1 MPKGHYERKPRA
13 PEPEIKPA
21 EADAELAA
29 EPFEFTRTPE
39 QARVIAEEQVR
50 YPEAG
55 NVYADH
61 TAPAGAGL
69 GLLASEA
76 DAEPITLAI
85 PPHDMVN
92 FKVGMWA
99 GSFCRGEHQV
109 TWRPADDGA
118 SLEVTLVTVHGTSTL
133 KATVGNWTEADV
145 DAALAQMRS
154 DLRV

>member
-29 EPFEFTRTPE
+29 EPFAVIPAHDTEAAAAM
-39 QARVIAEEQVR
+39 QAESQGREPLVEWALPDDTDFVQIVK
-50 YPEAG
+50 YP
-55 NVYADH
+55 V
-61 TAPAGAGL
+61 
-69 GLLASEA
+69 
-76 DAEPITLAI
+76 AEPVALAV

-109 TWRPADDGA
+109 SWLPVDDGA
-118 SLEVTLVTVHGTSTL
+118 SLEVTLVTAHGTSTL
-133 KATVGNWTEADV
+133 KAPAGNWTEAEV

>member
-29 EPFEFTRTPE
+29 EPVAFTDY
-39 QARVIAEEQVR
+39 QRVERAAVAQ
-50 YPEAG
+50 
-55 NVYADH
+55 
-61 TAPAGAGL
+61 AGA
-69 GLLASEA
+69 EW
-76 DAEPITLAI
+76 AEQMVEKHEGPVTLAI

-109 TWRPADDGA
+109 TWLPVDDGA
-118 SLEVTLVTVHGTSTL
+118 SLEVTLVTAHGTSTL
-133 KATVGNWTEADV
+133 KAPAGNWTEADV

>member
-29 EPFEFTRTPE
+29 EPFTFAE
-39 QARVIAEEQVR
+39 ARSVDVMFNGAIGDGSTGEPDEAPAVIAEPV
-50 YPEAG
+50 
-55 NVYADH
+55 
-61 TAPAGAGL
+61 
-69 GLLASEA
+69 
-76 DAEPITLAI
+76 TLAI

-109 TWRPADDGA
+109 SWLPVDDGA
-118 SLEVTLVTVHGTSTL
+118 SLEVTLVTAHGTSTL
-133 KATVGNWTEADV
+133 KAPAGNWTEADV
-145 DAALAQMRS
+145 DAALAQMRR

>member
-1 MPKGHYERKPRA
+1 MPKGHYERKPRV

-29 EPFEFTRTPE
+29 EPFSWADSRSVDVMYNG
-39 QARVIAEEQVR
+39 VIGDGS
-50 YPEAG
+50 AG
-55 NVYADH
+55 EPDE
-61 TAPAGAGL
+61 APAPA
-69 GLLASEA
+69 
-76 DAEPITLAI
+76 PITLAV

-109 TWRPADDGA
+109 TWLPVDDGA
-118 SLEVTLVTVHGTSTL
+118 SLEVTLVTAHGTSTL
-133 KATVGNWTEADV
+133 KALAGNWTEADV

>member
-29 EPFEFTRTPE
+29 EPFVLVQRRDEDGIRYVKTSE
-39 QARVIAEEQVR
+39 AEWQREER
-50 YPEAG
+50 ELAEAG
-55 NVYADH
+55 A
-61 TAPAGAGL
+61 A
-69 GLLASEA
+69 
-76 DAEPITLAI
+76 AEPITLAI

-109 TWRPADDGA
+109 TWQPVDDGA
-118 SLEVTLVTVHGTSTL
+118 SLEVTLVTAHGTSTL
-133 KATVGNWTEADV
+133 KAPAGNWTEADV